1 MQTVE
6 KTTAAVARR
15 LDGKVAIVTGAAS
28 GIGAAICARFVEEGA
43 SVVAVDV
50 KAEALEHYQGEEQ
63 VAAFT
68 GDVTRA
74 ADVDAM
80 VRTAIDRF
88 GKLDVLVNNAGIMD
102 GFMPV
107 AEVTDEMWNRVLAVN
122 LTGPM
127 MLSRAVVKHLL
138 ESGGGTIV
146 NLASVGGLFGSRAG
160 VAYTASKHGV
170 IGLTKNTA
178 AVYAADGI
186 RCNAIC
192 PGGVN
197 TGMPLGGDPSPKGY
211 KALEK
216 TLGAMPGVADPAQLA
231 AVAAFLASDDSSFMN
246 GAIVVADG
254 GWTVA

>member
-6 KTTAAVARR
+6 KETAAGSRR
-15 LDGKVAIVTGAAS
+15 LEGKVAIVTGAAS
-28 GIGAAICARFVEEGA
+28 GIGAAICRRFTADGA
-43 SVVAVDV
+43 SVLAADV
-50 KAEALEHYQGEEQ
+50 KAEALQHYAGEEHI
-63 VAAFT
+63 ATFA
-68 GDVTRA
+68 GDVTNGD
-74 ADVDAM
+74 DVDAM
-80 VRTAIDRF
+80 VRAAVEEF
-88 GKLDVLVNNAGIMD
+88 GKLDVLVNCAGIMD
-102 GFMPV
+102 GFLPV

-127 MLSRAVVKHLL
+127 LLSRAVVKHWL

-146 NLASVGGLFGSRAG
+146 NVASVGGLFGARAG

-197 TGMPLGGDPSPKGY
+197 TGMPLGADPSPKGY